1 MLPETRIKIDS
12 ILLFILVLPFVMTY
26 RIGIGDTPYWLFAI
40 IFLLLTGYLI
50 LDLINMTRKRFMMLK
65 NITLFTLIAVVI
77 VSSFFSAIIVR
88 HKNHPIYMIHDII
101 LQQEAAIQFFLHGK
115 NPYAE
120 TYFGTFME
128 QWNYSDKEVNPAL
141 YHFVMEPFY
150 LVSAL
155 PFYYVSNH
163 TIGYFDGRIPLVFLF
178 AVVIV
183 TGYFIVNDSEQ
194 QRLFMILLAFHPSIL
209 PYTLE
214 GRSDIYMFAFLL
226 LGFYF
231 LSRGKNMLSAI
242 TLALAFTVKQS
253 AWPLFPF
260 YFLYLLWREKNII
273 KVSFPLIVFTSIFLI
288 IVLPFFLWNPH
299 AFIDSTISFLSGS
312 TAHSYPI
319 SGYGLGSMLLQFGLI
334 TDKSAYYPFV
344 IWQLLFCI
352 PVFFALVVYLKK
364 HVTVKRMIVCYGLF
378 LFLFWYLSRYFNNS
392 HLAYL
397 SLVFLTAYFW
407 PENEE
412 KKKKNKSANTQI
424 RAKT

>member
-1 MLPETRIKIDS
+1 
-12 ILLFILVLPFVMTY
+12 
-26 RIGIGDTPYWLFAI
+26 
-40 IFLLLTGYLI
+40 
-50 LDLINMTRKRFMMLK
+50 
-65 NITLFTLIAVVI
+65 
-77 VSSFFSAIIVR
+77 
-88 HKNHPIYMIHDII
+88 MIHDII